1 LQKSHFFQTLKKIKI
16 HIKQLPLQVM
26 LKKYFAILMMFIA
39 VAVMLGHNIIGHHHH
54 NIEQTQISHHSHSN
68 NDHHQHDNDTENE
81 DWKHIFAGF
90 QHGADGIV
98 CLTSKTASNNIV
110 KLIPKFNALNVTNFT
125 FKQATIDVRQN
136 APPFTSD
143 YYNSQNH
150 LPSGLRA
157 PPIFI
162 V

>member
-1 LQKSHFFQTLKKIKI
+1 M
-16 HIKQLPLQVM
+16 M
-26 LKKYFAILMMFIA
+26 LKKYFSILMMFIA

-54 NIEQTQISHHSHSN
+54 DIKHSQISHHSHSN
-68 NDHHQHDNDTENE
+68 NDHHQHDNDTEDENKNE
-81 DWKHIFAGF
+81 DWKHIFAGL
-90 QHGADGIV
+90 QHGADGII

-110 KLIPKFNALNVTNFT
+110 KLIPKFKVLNVTHFN
-125 FKQATIDVRQN
+125 FKQVIIDVRQS
-136 APPFTSD
+136 APPFISD
-143 YYNSQNH
+143 YYNSQNN